1 MKHLRAK
8 RRNIHWGIK
17 DKDGILLTTKEQILE
32 RWASFY
38 ADLYAESSVDPQTPI
53 VITNEL
59 DIPLILE
66 TEIIDGINKLKKN
79 KAPSVYKIYAEFL
92 QAGGNPIVK
101 VLERLFNIIIKT
113 GETPSCFKKAL
124 IGVLYKRVIKSFVLT
139 IDKLAFLF
147 IYINSSRP

>member
-1 MKHLRAK
+1 MRKAKTNKLQDDLDELSTLPPDKQFFLAMKHLRTK

-17 DKDGILLTTKEQILE
+17 DKDGSLLTTKEQILE

-79 KAPSVYKIYAEFL
+79 KAPGVDKIYAEFL
-92 QAGGNPIVK
+92 
-101 VLERLFNIIIKT
+101 F
-113 GETPSCFKKAL
+113 
-124 IGVLYKRVIKSFVLT
+124 
-139 IDKLAFLF
+139 
-147 IYINSSRP
+147 